1 MSNCDWGA
9 VPPTC
14 GVMPAKWQQRL
25 MCATDGVFTQPSGI
39 CHGLGGLEPLD
50 TATPPQAFVVGK
62 VQHGSLF
69 VFFRRLAKR
78 CYAAQTLGATT
89 MVRATSQRRISG

>member
-62 VQHGSLF
+62 GAARLA
-69 VFFRRLAKR
+69 FRLLPKAKR